1 VQSSRSRADAEAAER
16 RFIFEGLFLI
26 QIRAM
31 RERSRLKQRSAPAIP
46 LNVELMK
53 EFVSSLP
60 FSLTDGQRRSL
71 YEIGRDMAQPRPMNR
86 LMEGD
91 VGSGK
96 TVVAAAASL
105 LAVRAGFREWGE
117 NPQLN
122 APRRRIHIPTG
133 VRVSVHQGGV
143 PAAGAT
149 GLMTHCEWVKPM
161 AQEQVYSR
169 LNHPVI
175 VLYDSAEG
183 ELKGVIIGEITC
195 SELPNN
201 IAVTGLRTAATSA
214 VGTDLLARL
223 EARSLGLF
231 GAAGQAKNHLLALM
245 QVRKLKDVK
254 VYSRNP
260 QNRKKFADEIG
271 PITNL
276 NIAPVSSAE
285 EAVRGADIILAATN
299 SSVPVFDGNWLQ
311 PGQHVTT
318 IVGSN
323 AGLVKGG
330 FTAAK
335 RREIDDATLA
345 RSHVRGIVSIQQA
358 IQDEQAD
365 IFDPVQRG
373 VIKWEHL
380 IEIGD
385 ILAGKKEGRT
395 KADQITFYKNNAGQ
409 GVADVALGALV
420 LEKAKKKQVGQALE
434 I

>member
-1 VQSSRSRADAEAAER
+1 MQPVLILPQEIRGIVSMDAA
-16 RFIFEGLFLI
+16 
-26 QIRAM
+26 
-31 RERSRLKQRSAPAIP
+31 
-46 LNVELMK
+46 VE
-53 EFVSSLP
+53 
-60 FSLTDGQRRSL
+60 
-71 YEIGRDMAQPRPMNR
+71 
-86 LMEGD
+86 
-91 VGSGK
+91 
-96 TVVAAAASL
+96 
-105 LAVRAGFREWGE
+105 AVRAGFREWGE

-143 PAAGAT
+143 PAVGAT

-161 AQEQVYSR
+161 AEEQVYPR

-175 VLYDSAEG
+175 VLYDAAEG
-183 ELKGVIIGEITC
+183 ELKGIIVGEITC
-195 SELPNN
+195 AELPDN

-214 VGTDLLARL
+214 VGTDLLARPD
-223 EARSLGLF
+223 AASLGLF

-245 QVRKLKDVK
+245 QVRKFKDVR

-260 QNRKKFADEIG
+260 ENRRKFVEEMG
-271 PITNL
+271 PVTNL
-276 NIAPVSSAE
+276 NITPVSSPQE
-285 EAVRGADIILAATN
+285 VLRGADIVLAATN
-299 SSVPVFDGNWLQ
+299 SSVPVFDGNWLE

-323 AGLVKGG
+323 VGLVKGG

-345 RSHVRGIVSIQQA
+345 RSHVLGIVSVQQA
-358 IQDEQAD
+358 TQDEQAD
-365 IFDPVQRG
+365 IYDPVQRG
-373 VIKWEHL
+373 VIKWEQL

-395 KADQITFYKNNAGQ
+395 KAEQITFYKNNAGQ

-420 LEKAKKKQVGQALE
+420 LEQVKKKGAGQILNV
-434 I
+434 

>member
-1 VQSSRSRADAEAAER
+1 MKPVLVRPEEIRGIVSMDAA
-16 RFIFEGLFLI
+16 
-26 QIRAM
+26 
-31 RERSRLKQRSAPAIP
+31 
-46 LNVELMK
+46 VE
-53 EFVSSLP
+53 
-60 FSLTDGQRRSL
+60 
-71 YEIGRDMAQPRPMNR
+71 
-86 LMEGD
+86 
-91 VGSGK
+91 
-96 TVVAAAASL
+96 
-105 LAVRAGFREWGE
+105 AVRTGFREWGE
-117 NPQLN
+117 NPQVN

-161 AQEQVYSR
+161 AREQIYPR

-175 VLYDSAEG
+175 ILYDSAEG
-183 ELKGVIIGEITC
+183 ELKGIIIGEITC
-195 SELPNN
+195 SELPHN

-214 VGTDLLARL
+214 VGTDLLARRD
-223 EARSLGLF
+223 ASSLGIF
-231 GAAGQAKNHLLALM
+231 GAAGQARNHLLALM

-260 QNRKKFADEIG
+260 ENRKNFADELG

-276 NIAPVSSAE
+276 NITPVSSPE
-285 EAVRGADIILAATN
+285 EAVNGVDIILAATN

-323 AGLVKGG
+323 VGLVKGG
-330 FTAAK
+330 FTHAK

-345 RSHVRGIVSIQQA
+345 RSHVHGIVSIQQA

-365 IFDPVQRG
+365 IYDPVQRG
-373 VIKWEHL
+373 VIKWEQL
-380 IEIGD
+380 TEIGE

-395 KADQITFYKNNAGQ
+395 KPDQITFYKNNAGQ

-420 LEKAKKKQVGQALE
+420 LEQVKKKGGGQTLNV
-434 I
+434 

>member
-1 VQSSRSRADAEAAER
+1 MKP
-16 RFIFEGLFLI
+16 LLI
-26 QIRAM
+26 
-31 RERSRLKQRSAPAIP
+31 EP
-46 LNVELMK
+46 
-53 EFVSSLP
+53 
-60 FSLTDGQRRSL
+60 G
-71 YEIGRDMAQPRPMNR
+71 EIKGIVTM
-86 LMEGD
+86 
-91 VGSGK
+91 
-96 TVVAAAASL
+96 AAAVE
-105 LAVRAGFREWGE
+105 AVRTGFREWGE
-117 NPQLN
+117 NAQLN

-133 VRVSVHQGGV
+133 VRVSVHQGAV

-161 AQEQVYSR
+161 AEEQVYPR

-175 VLYDSAEG
+175 VLYDAAEG
-183 ELKGVIIGEITC
+183 ELKAIIIGEITC
-195 SELPNN
+195 AELPNN

-214 VGTDLLARL
+214 VGTDLLARSD
-223 EARSLGLF
+223 ASSLALF

-245 QVRKLKDVK
+245 QVRKLKAVK
-254 VYSRNP
+254 VFSRNP
-260 QNRKKFADEIG
+260 ENRKRFADEMG

-285 EAVRGADIILAATN
+285 EAVRGVDIILAATN
-299 SSVPVFDGNWLQ
+299 SSVPVFNGEWLQ

-323 AGLVKGG
+323 VGLVKGG
-330 FTAAK
+330 FTPAK

-345 RSHVRGIVSIQQA
+345 RSDIHGIVSVQQA

-365 IFDPVQRG
+365 IYDPIQRG
-373 VIKWEHL
+373 VIQWQQL

-395 KADQITFYKNNAGQ
+395 RAEQVTFFKNNAGQ

-420 LEKAKKKQVGQALE
+420 LEEVKKNHAGQILN